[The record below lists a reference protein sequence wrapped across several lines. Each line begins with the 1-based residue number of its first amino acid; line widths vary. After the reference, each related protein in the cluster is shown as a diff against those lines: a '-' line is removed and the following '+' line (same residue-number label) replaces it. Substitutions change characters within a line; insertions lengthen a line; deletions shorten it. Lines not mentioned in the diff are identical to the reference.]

1 MTGVSRKNMAAK
13 KEKSHKQKTI
23 LSDKRQSRINVIV
36 LAVVVILAAI
46 PFGLGKYFEFNTP
59 GPFDSGAYVYSA
71 AHILDGAEIGVE
83 EKPSAL
89 LGTLLVNILGVWLFG
104 FNEVGPEL
112 IQTILQAAALVLM
125 FVSMR
130 KLFGKLAASVG
141 VIIASVYLSS
151 PLIAKFG
158 NVKEQYMIAFMVMG
172 ISCFVLYQLD
182 GKWFWAILAGAL
194 VSWAP
199 LFKQTGLSAVGA
211 IGLFV
216 IVQPLLKN
224 RSFKQTGRDILLL
237 LAGAAA
243 AIGPLYIWIIAWD
256 VQAALP
262 YSFVWNTIAKM
273 LPAAAEPGQTKAVS
287 SYVAGARKL
296 IPFSTQWPRVL
307 RYYGALILPIAL
319 AAGAIAGR
327 LIRMIIRLTGKLEP
341 QNKKDYDRFV
351 LLFTVWWL
359 LDMGFVWISPLS
371 YEQYYLPLNAS
382 SAMLGGYLIALYTD
396 KLTKTVVYKTRWRI
410 VGLAGLICMIVMS
423 WHIFFGIEKSP
434 HSGRNYGEKQRGYI
448 QKLNEI
454 TSRRKNKYKG
464 PWEIAGEYI
473 RINSEPTD
481 KIYVWGWYPGIY
493 VKAQRFSSAAKAF
506 SMPRPAPQV
515 MEKIVEG
522 LIEEFEKEPPK
533 FIVDSRKLH
542 VPMERPAYVLWPIAP
557 KGVVS
562 KTKPWFLPPNQNL
575 IDEYDMQWAQMLRTR
590 FDEDEAARYEAL
602 KPLREYVMKNYEIAE
617 PGYFVPVKD
626 QRLILHRLFGQ
637 HILFKLKNPTP
648 TKQEQ

>member
-1 MTGVSRKNMAAK
+1 MTGVSRKNMASK

-23 LSDKRQSRINVIV
+23 LSDKRQSRINIVI

-112 IQTILQAAALVLM
+112 IQTILQAVALVLM

-130 KLFGKLAASVG
+130 KLFGKLAASAG

-211 IGLFV
+211 MGLFV

-224 RSFKQTGRDILLL
+224 RSFKQTGCDILLL
-237 LAGAAA
+237 LAGVAA

-256 VQAALP
+256 VQTALP
-262 YSFVWNTIAKM
+262 YSYVWNTIAKM

-287 SYVAGARKL
+287 SYIAAAREL

-307 RYYGALILPIAL
+307 RYYGILILPIAL
-319 AAGAIAGR
+319 ATASIIAR
-327 LIRMIIRLTGKLEP
+327 IIRMIMRPTGKLKP
-341 QNKKDYDRFV
+341 QNKKNYDRFV
-351 LLFTVWWL
+351 PLFAIWWL
-359 LDMGFVWISPLS
+359 LDMGFVWISPRS

-396 KLTKTVVYKTRWRI
+396 KLAASLVFKTRWRI
-410 VGLAGLICMIVMS
+410 IGLAGLICMIVMS

-434 HSGRNYGEKQRGYI
+434 HSGGKYRSKQKGYT

-454 TSRRKNKYKG
+454 SYRKKNKSKG
-464 PWEIAGEYI
+464 PWEIVGEYI
-473 RINSEPTD
+473 RFNSQPTD
-481 KIYVWGWYPGIY
+481 KIYVWGWFPGIY

-533 FIVDSRKLH
+533 FIVDSRKRH
-542 VPMERPAYVLWPIAP
+542 VPMERPPYELWPIAP
-557 KGVVS
+557 KGFMRAN
-562 KTKPWFLPPNQNL
+562 KEGFLPL
-575 IDEYDMQWAQMLRTR
+575 ETEIIEAYDKGWAQFLRTN

-602 KPLREYVMKNYEIAE
+602 KPFRKYVMQKYGRVE
-617 PGYFVPVKD
+617 PV
-626 QRLILHRLFGQ
+626 RLFWP
-637 HILFKLKNPTP
+637 HVLFRLKNTAPN
-648 TKQEQ
+648 